1 LLGVPKRLSRTSRR
15 LSLTGFLLI
24 GITLGSAALAIWDRY
39 ADTLAHTT
47 DETRKLSLVLGE
59 QTARSIQAIDLLLQ
73 ETQAKVR
80 ETGIDTPAQF
90 SGNMGGSAVHDF
102 LLERVKN
109 LPQAT
114 AIALVG
120 ADGRLVNASR
130 LWPIPVM
137 DLSDRDYHKHFR
149 DSDDP
154 GLFISAPAR
163 QFSTG
168 RWTFFLARRING
180 PNGAFL
186 GVALAL
192 ADAQYFEDFYRAI
205 STSDGDAIALFRRD
219 GTLLTR
225 HPHLEE
231 MIGTKMPGQSPW
243 FATIARGGGTYR
255 TPGFIGGRP
264 MITSARPLGEY
275 PLVVTVGVTESTAFS
290 AWRRESVLI
299 AMAALC
305 ASIGIAILFA
315 VLASRSRRLER
326 QAAELGQVAQALRKS
341 EARFRDFATIT
352 SDWLWETDPQN
363 RFTYVSESI
372 RRFGQ
377 NPDHTIG
384 HTRFEMI
391 AETDRDPEKWE
402 KHRAMLERRTPFR
415 DFVYTRKF
423 MGDREQI
430 VSISGIPVFDDSDTF
445 VGYRGTARDV
455 TAQVLAER
463 RLRDAKI
470 AAEAANV
477 AKSQFLAN
485 MSHELRTPLNA
496 IIGFSDMLALGLTGE
511 LPAHRLDHAHQLEY
525 ARIIN
530 QSGQHLL
537 DIVND
542 LLDLAKI
549 DAGKF
554 VVDAGETDPYQLAN
568 LCAEFVSEAA
578 QAAGLRLVI
587 ECEPALPPVIA
598 DERRLKQVLLNLL
611 TNSIKFTGSGGS
623 VVLAV
628 RRAEDGGIV
637 FDVRDTG
644 IGMTPEEISIALQ
657 PFGQLDS
664 GLDRRH
670 EGTGLGLPLARS
682 LVELNG
688 GTLEIRSEKGRGTTV
703 TVRLAA
709 GRSGGTSAAT
719 LPIVTKAAAA

>member
-1 LLGVPKRLSRTSRR
+1 
-15 LSLTGFLLI
+15 
-24 GITLGSAALAIWDRY
+24 
-39 ADTLAHTT
+39 
-47 DETRKLSLVLGE
+47 
-59 QTARSIQAIDLLLQ
+59 
-73 ETQAKVR
+73 
-80 ETGIDTPAQF
+80 
-90 SGNMGGSAVHDF
+90 M
-102 LLERVKN
+102 
-109 LPQAT
+109 
-114 AIALVG
+114 
-120 ADGRLVNASR
+120 
-130 LWPIPVM
+130 
-137 DLSDRDYHKHFR
+137 HFR
-149 DSDDP
+149 EHDDH
-154 GLFISAPAR
+154 GLFISVP
-163 QFSTG
+163 G
-168 RWTFFLARRING
+168 RELMSGRSTFFLGRRVNG
-180 PNGAFL
+180 PDGTFA
-186 GVALAL
+186 GIVLAL
-192 ADAQYFEDFYRAI
+192 VDAQDFEDFDRAI
-205 STSDGDAIALFRRD
+205 STSAGDAIALFRRD

-231 MIGTKMPGQSPW
+231 MTGTKMPGQSPW

-264 MITSARPLGEY
+264 VITSARPLGEY

-290 AWRRESVLI
+290 GWRRESVLI

-402 KHRAMLERRTPFR
+402 EHRAMLERRTPFR

-455 TAQVLAER
+455 TAQVLAET
-463 RLRDAKI
+463 RLRDAKL

-496 IIGFSDMLALGLTGE
+496 IIGFSDMLTSGLTGE
-511 LPAHRLDHAHQLEY
+511 LHAQQLEY
-525 ARIIN
+525 SRIIN

-537 DIVND
+537 EIVND

-554 VVDAGETDPYQLAN
+554 PLEADETDPYQVADA
-568 LCAEFVSEAA
+568 CIEFVQEAA
-578 QAAGLRLVI
+578 QAGGLQLSV
-587 ECEPALPPVIA
+587 ECEPGLPAVIA

-611 TNSIKFTGSGGS
+611 ANAIKFTGTGGS

-628 RRAEDGGIV
+628 RRTADAGIV
-637 FDVRDTG
+637 FEVRDTG
-644 IGMTPEEISIALQ
+644 VGMTTEEITIAMQ
-657 PFGQLDS
+657 PFGQLDT
-664 GLDRRH
+664 GFNRRH
-670 EGTGLGLPLARS
+670 DGTGLGLPLARS
-682 LVELNG
+682 LVELHG
-688 GTLEIRSEKGRGTTV
+688 GSLRIDSQKGRGTTV
-703 TVRLAA
+703 AVLLSAVRIREPRGAKPRLTAD
-709 GRSGGTSAAT
+709 
-719 LPIVTKAAAA
+719 AAAA